1 MLGRERSK
9 LATDKDP
16 APPRSPPP
24 VGRSPRAARAR
35 AAQAPAAA
43 SPRRQLGTPRE
54 VLLRVRVPEGWKQG
68 EPVRFIMPACYLE
81 GSLDQ
86 AVSWE
91 PPAGVQNGRYV
102 RVPVTLMS
110 RLCLCG
116 GCLPG
121 SHALFVW
128 RLLTW
133 LACVLKGRRS
143 VPRPSRLVCWAAMH
157 VTA

>member
-1 MLGRERSK
+1 MRERSNAQESNARAPQKIRQTMLGRERSK

-68 EPVRFIMPACYLE
+68 EPVRFVMPACYLE
-81 GSLDQ
+81 GSLYQ

-110 RLCLCG
+110 WLCLFRGCLFGCMLCLYG
-116 GCLPG
+116 GCAPG
-121 SHALFVW
+121 LHA
-128 RLLTW
+128 
-133 LACVLKGRRS
+133 
-143 VPRPSRLVCWAAMH
+143 P
-157 VTA
+157 